1 MRHRSL
7 LNRRRLLTLSVTSA
21 IASITIGSP
30 PASIVRD
37 AEGQYLL
44 TELEL
49 VEPSL
54 FFRHDPAAADRLAA
68 AVMNRVG

>member
-1 MRHRSL
+1 
-7 LNRRRLLTLSVTSA
+7 VTSA
-21 IASITIGSP
+21 IASTTIGSP

-54 FFRHDPAAADRLAA
+54 FFRHDPASAERLAE
-68 AVMNRVG
+68 VVVKRLG